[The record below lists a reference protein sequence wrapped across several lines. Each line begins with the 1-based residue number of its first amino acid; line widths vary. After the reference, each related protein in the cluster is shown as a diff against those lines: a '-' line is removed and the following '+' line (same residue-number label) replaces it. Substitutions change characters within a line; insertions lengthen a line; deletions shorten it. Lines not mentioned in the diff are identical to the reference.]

1 MASSKDPEPGGGIR
15 NTKTTH
21 AFRVINFE
29 LFAKPVSF
37 ITNSEIVFVLV
48 YVYACSGLRLSGHFT
63 TEQDGDDDWSNR
75 DHTEPGIH
83 RVSEHLSQPPRHTV
97 LKTWS
102 RRTKHFKK
110 DKMGRLEVAAS

>member
-1 MASSKDPEPGGGIR
+1 MQW
-15 NTKTTH
+15 
-21 AFRVINFE
+21 
-29 LFAKPVSF
+29 
-37 ITNSEIVFVLV
+37 SETV
-48 YVYACSGLRLSGHFT
+48 HFT

-102 RRTKHFKK
+102 SRARHFKK
-110 DKMGRLEVAAS
+110 DKMGRLEVAS